1 MHKQSILIACSVAL
15 ALLGTA
21 ARAENLLEVYSASLR
36 SDPLIREAEARR
48 MAALEGKPQAR
59 SLLLPQLSVEGQI
72 YTANADGES
81 TFPSLDDTGN
91 IVTVGNRS
99 STDVNQYWDYAAQ
112 LTQTIFRWDQWQS
125 LQRADS
131 EVALAEANYRAAQQD
146 LMVRVSQSYF
156 EVLAAE
162 DTLAAA
168 EATAQAFAR
177 QLEQAEKRFEVGL
190 IAITDVQES
199 RAAND
204 SAIASVILAKR
215 ALATAQER
223 LRELTGDFYATLVKP
238 GDDMPLDQPQPL
250 DEQSWVDQALEQ
262 NLDVIAAR
270 LGVDIAKRDV
280 KIAQSGYMPTVD
292 LFAQYGESNR
302 DATQT
307 NQSFDPSDP
316 TREGARV
323 SGSADSD
330 TSNDA
335 IGLRVNVPIFKS
347 GGTSSRVREQVYL
360 HRASRERLEGSQRAA
375 ERETRD
381 AYLGVLAERARVGA
395 LKQAVKSNQTALE
408 ATEAG
413 FEVGTRTTV
422 DVLDARRRLF
432 ESQRDYARSRYDYLI
447 NVVKL
452 KSAAGVLA
460 PPDLNAINGYL
471 TTPTTLP
478 TVRPTPA
485 KPPAG

>member
-15 ALLGTA
+15 AMLGTA
-21 ARAENLLEVYSASLR
+21 ARAENLLEVYSAALR

-48 MAALEGKPQAR
+48 MAALETKPQAR
-59 SLLLPQLSVEGQI
+59 GLLFPQFNLTGQ
-72 YTANADGES
+72 YATRDSESNS
-81 TFPSLDDTGN
+81 TFNQAIDGDGDPNTPPVIA
-91 IVTVGNRS
+91 IVSN
-99 STDVNQYWDYAAQ
+99 NQQSDSDFWNYQAQ
-112 LTQTIFRWDQWQS
+112 ITQTVFRWDQWQG

-131 EVALAEANYRAAQQD
+131 AVALAEANYRAAQQD

-156 EVLAAE
+156 EVLATE

-215 ALATAQER
+215 ALATSQER
-223 LRELTGDFYATLVKP
+223 LRELTGDFYATLAKP
-238 GDDMPLDQPQPL
+238 ADDMPLDQPQPL
-250 DEQSWVDQALEQ
+250 DEQAWVDQALEL

-280 KIAQSGYMPTVD
+280 GIARSGHMPTVE
-292 LFAQYGESNR
+292 LFAQRTEFDAN
-302 DATQT
+302 ATQI
-307 NQSFDPSDP
+307 NNGLEGPSD
-316 TREGARV
+316 TDQV
-323 SGSADSD
+323 QD
-330 TSNDA
+330 T
-335 IGLRVNVPIFKS
+335 IGVQVTVPIFS
-347 GGTSSRVREQVYL
+347 GGVTQSRVREQVYL